1 MIMTTYNVSV
11 PDNKNA
17 FFLEILEMIGA
28 NYEKNDD
35 GVVELSE
42 QHKKILE
49 ERLKADKK
57 DFIPARKAMSQLRE
71 KYGL

>member
-1 MIMTTYNVSV
+1 MTTYNVSV

>member
-1 MIMTTYNVSV
+1 MTTYNVSV

-35 GVVELSE
+35 GVVVLSE